1 MRHKN
6 HRASLGLRPEHR
18 RALLA
23 NLSASLIKHGEVT
36 TTLTRAKALRPFVE
50 KVITLAK
57 KASADKDSALHL
69 RRQAMSLVRDKDV
82 VTLLFNEKVSQFAN
96 RNGGY
101 TRIYKLTPRIGDAA
115 DRGLIRLIAADD
127 TGYAKR
133 KPAKKSASAEV
144 AAPAAE
150 TPAEEAPAT
159 AQA

>member
-23 NLSASLIKHGEVT
+23 NLSAALIKHGEVK

-57 KASADKDSALHL
+57 KASANKDSAIHL
-69 RRQAMSLVRDKDV
+69 RRQALALVRDKDAV
-82 VTLLFNEKVSQFAN
+82 NTLFNDKVNQFAN
-96 RNGGY
+96 RVGGY
-101 TRIYKLTPRIGDAA
+101 TRIYKLVPRIGDGAEL
-115 DRGLIRLIAADD
+115 GLIRLIDADD

-133 KPAKKSASAEV
+133 KGGKKAAAET

-150 TPAEEAPAT
+150 APAAEAPAE